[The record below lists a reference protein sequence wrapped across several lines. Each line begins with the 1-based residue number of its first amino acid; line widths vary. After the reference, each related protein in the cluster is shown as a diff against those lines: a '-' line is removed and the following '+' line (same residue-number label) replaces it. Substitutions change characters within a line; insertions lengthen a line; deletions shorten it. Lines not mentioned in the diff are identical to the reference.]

1 MAEDAFQWK
10 QGIKQN
16 YFSSYSLKSLFE
28 QQCRSSCAPLG
39 FAGEGSSAP
48 VTNNSS
54 KPITAHLCWLLLLF
68 LKPYLRSFTLSTD
81 EDERE
86 TEWECCTRYGELAA
100 RKDFFFS
107 WNFKYALQ
115 IQYSSQPKKIWMKN
129 VLLFKKTVYNQYWT
143 WHLHCLTH
151 APPKHTHLF
160 LVPF

>member
-10 QGIKQN
+10 QGVKQN
-16 YFSSYSLKSLFE
+16 YFSSYPLKSLFE

-86 TEWECCTRYGELAA
+86 TE
-100 RKDFFFS
+100 
-107 WNFKYALQ
+107 
-115 IQYSSQPKKIWMKN
+115 
-129 VLLFKKTVYNQYWT
+129 
-143 WHLHCLTH
+143 
-151 APPKHTHLF
+151 
-160 LVPF
+160 